1 MTITEFLQARIAE
14 DEAVAQAAIADDVGS
29 DEGFSGQYESLV
41 APPSGVGLAQGGFGE
56 AAALMI
62 ATYAVPSRVLAECEA
77 KRRVVELHKA
87 WPVLVETPPTFAT
100 TSEGLGVNSV
110 TFRAS
115 QQIQWLTQEEYRKRF
130 GSEPPT
136 APMLAAMATVYAD
149 HPDYREEWR
158 VS

>member
-1 MTITEFLQARIAE
+1 MTLTDFLLQRIVE

-77 KRRVVELHKA
+77 KRRIVSRCDMILRGRGEGMFD
-87 WPVLVETPPTFAT
+87 EGRAT
-100 TSEGLGVNSV
+100 DARDNL
-110 TFRAS
+110 RA
-115 QQIQWLTQEEYRKRF
+115 
-130 GSEPPT
+130 
-136 APMLAAMATVYAD
+136 LALPHAD
-149 HPDYREEWR
+149 HPDFREEWR